1 MDQALL
7 VLIGIFV
14 FAAGFGVGYIV
25 RHGISRH
32 RRAKAKRSR
41 RFFDNDPVPEM
52 TSLQPNFTPLTNKE
66 PDIARG
72 NMPTKLQKEFPKLK
86 VG

>member
-7 VLIGIFV
+7 VLIGIF
-14 FAAGFGVGYIV
+14 AAGFVVGYLV
-25 RHGISRH
+25 RHSISLH

-41 RFFDNDPVPEM
+41 RSFDNDPVPEM
-52 TSLQPNFTPLTNKE
+52 TSLQPNFTPLTNKLPE
-66 PDIARG
+66 IARG
-72 NMPTKLQKEFPKLK
+72 NMPAKPQKEFPKLR